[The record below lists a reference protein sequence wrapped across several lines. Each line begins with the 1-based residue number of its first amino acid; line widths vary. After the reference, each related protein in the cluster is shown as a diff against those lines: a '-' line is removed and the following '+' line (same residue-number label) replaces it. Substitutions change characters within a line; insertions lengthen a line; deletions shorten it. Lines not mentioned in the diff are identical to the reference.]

1 MQQEGRV
8 NALHISYYPEMST
21 DSDGDPDSKLPKIP
35 ATFRNALQRNAY
47 KPLDLERID
56 HADRKV
62 RNTSFL

>member
-35 ATFRNALQRNAY
+35 ATLQRNTH

-62 RNTSFL
+62 RNMPFL